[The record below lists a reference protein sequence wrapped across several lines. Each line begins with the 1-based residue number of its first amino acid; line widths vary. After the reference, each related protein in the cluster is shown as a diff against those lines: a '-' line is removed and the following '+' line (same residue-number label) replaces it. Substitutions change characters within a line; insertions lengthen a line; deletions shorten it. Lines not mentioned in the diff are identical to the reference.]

1 MKKVAVLFGGN
12 SSEKEVSLHTGLAVI
27 DAIKDQYHVEPI
39 NIVDDYTFLHKK
51 LLDIDIVFIALHGGY
66 GEDGRLQEYFE
77 KHNIKY
83 TGSSYKASQIAM
95 DKNRTKLIAQK
106 NKIPVLNWFIL
117 ENGKDYNLNNLNNL
131 KFPLIIKPNDGG
143 STIGLYYCK
152 NLDDFKINIEKSFN
166 GTKISMVEE
175 YMKAREISVPILDGQ
190 VLPIIE
196 IYPKGF
202 LYDYDSKYNSQGS
215 SYQVPAQIKDSIS
228 RKLANDALLIYNKI
242 GCRHYARVDFLLSEN
257 NHYLLEINTLPG
269 LTSTSLLPK
278 SASTIGLSYKKLV
291 DKIIELSLLN

>member
-27 DAIKDQYHVEPI
+27 EAIKDQYHVEAI
-39 NIVDDYTFLHKK
+39 SIDDDYTSLHKK
-51 LLDIDIVFIALHGGY
+51 LLDIDVVFIALHGGY
-66 GEDGRLQEYFE
+66 GEDGRLQKYFE
-77 KHNIKY
+77 RHNIKY

-95 DKNRTKLIAQK
+95 DKNRTKLIAKK
-106 NKIPVLNWFIL
+106 NKIPILNWFIL
-117 ENGKDYNLNNLNNL
+117 KNSNDYNLDNL

-152 NLDDFKINIEKSFN
+152 NLNDFKINIQKSF
-166 GTKISMVEE
+166 TESKVSMVEE
-175 YMKAREISVPILDGQ
+175 YIKAREISVPILDGQ

-196 IYPKGF
+196 IHPKGF
-202 LYDYDSKYNSQGS
+202 LYDYDSKYKSHGS
-215 SYQVPAQIKDSIS
+215 SYEVPAQIKDSIS

-242 GCRHYARVDFLLSEN
+242 GCRHYARVDFLLSEDS
-257 NHYLLEINTLPG
+257 HYLLEINTLPG

-278 SASTIGLSYKKLV
+278 SALKIGLSYKNLV
-291 DKIIELSLLN
+291 NKIIELSFFN